1 MPSSSDHHDRSFSRV
16 IDELGGS
23 ITTALQRLPVPIW
36 ISERSGRIRW
46 VNAGGRKILGSVTGQ
61 HFTRFV
67 APESLNGFRESFA
80 QKILG
85 GADLTVR
92 RVNLMGAAGRVVA
105 ELAEAP
111 LEVDSFV
118 VGVITFA
125 SVARIRPEDC
135 DKRPLPRLTPRQHE
149 VLELLAHGYS
159 TARIAAQL
167 NIADETAR
175 NHIRLLLA
183 ELRVHTR
190 LEAVVVAFRNGWL

>member
-1 MPSSSDHHDRSFSRV
+1 MPSSSDHHDRSFSRLSG
-16 IDELGGS
+16 ELDGS
-23 ITTALQRLPVPIW
+23 ITRALQRFPVPIW

-46 VNAGGRKILGSVTGQ
+46 VNVGGRNILGSVAGL
-61 HFTRFV
+61 HFSRFV
-67 APESLNGFRESFA
+67 APESLNDFRDSFA
-80 QKILG
+80 RKILG
-85 GADLTVR
+85 AADLTVR
-92 RVNLMGAAGRVVA
+92 RVNLMGATGRIAA

-111 LEVDSFV
+111 LEVDTFV

-125 SVARIRPEDC
+125 SVARIQPEDC
-135 DKRPLPRLTPRQHE
+135 DKQPLPRLTPRQHE
-149 VLELLAHGYS
+149 VLELLAHGYT